1 MNDATPYQ
9 YFVSTHNLF
18 PINEGLICFITP
30 NIRDTEKTIRYTSN
44 RPCSEKEN
52 LYSHGNYDQVSM
64 SQMIELF
71 RRCEISSDI
80 GLIIGFHKRTC
91 TGSFCKKNKC
101 CSQNLKK
108 IKSRRYTGAIRR
120 ILETAKHSAPQHAT
134 LTANQQNSTATQ
146 LRLVHRKYTREN
158 IRIMV

>member
-71 RRCEISSDI
+71 RGCEISSDI

-101 CSQNLKK
+101 CSQNLKNQ
-108 IKSRRYTGAIRR
+108 IKALHRSNQENTGYSQA
-120 ILETAKHSAPQHAT
+120 LC
-134 LTANQQNSTATQ
+134 TATRH
-146 LRLVHRKYTREN
+146 LN
-158 IRIMV
+158 S